1 MQNRNKSL
9 LAVVVLL
16 VFCVC
21 LTQYQIE
28 KQKAKEGANR
38 KAFEICPNRVMGT
51 SCQLA
56 VITETPEQEDTAM
69 KDLEETRQLLASL
82 ESVFSKYI
90 SASEVSRIN
99 NAAADTFVPLSEN
112 VIEVLRASESLY
124 GKTEKS
130 MDITC
135 SPIIDLWKQ
144 AGKKDQIPSQREID
158 ATRMLSNWSLLTLT
172 RQADVEGIKKQ
183 KDTVQVDLG
192 ALAKGYCI
200 QKAWKFLSE
209 KGYPGVL
216 VDIGGDLRVSGCSQ
230 KKDFWDIE
238 VKNPVDE
245 GMIDTLH
252 LTDISVCTSG
262 DYERY
267 YTVGGKRFSHIMDPR
282 TGWPADESKSVTVI
296 GQDSMYT
303 DAWATALS
311 VLGEKG
317 LKLLPEGYE
326 AMIVYKKHGRLE
338 NVKTSGFY
346 RIGTQVVSKQ

>member
-16 VFCVC
+16 VFCVFF
-21 LTQYQIE
+21 TQYQIK
-28 KQKAKEGANR
+28 KQQAKEGANR
-38 KAFEICPNRVMGT
+38 KVFEICPDRVMGT

-56 VITETPEQEDTAM
+56 VITETPEQEDAAM
-69 KDLEETRQLLASL
+69 KDLEKTRQLLARL

-90 SASEVSRIN
+90 DASEVSRIN
-99 NAAADTFVPLSEN
+99 NAAAETFVPLSEE
-112 VIEVLRASESLY
+112 VVEVLRASESLY
-124 GKTEKS
+124 SKTGKS
-130 MDITC
+130 MDVTC

-144 AGKKDQIPSQREID
+144 AGKKDQIPSQEEVD
-158 ATRMLSNWSLLTLT
+158 MARMLSNWTFLELT
-172 RQADVEGIKKQ
+172 RQGGVWGIKKHR
-183 KDTVQVDLG
+183 DTVRIDLG

-200 QKAWKFLSE
+200 QKAWAFLSE

-230 KKDFWDIE
+230 RKDFWDVE

-245 GMIDTLH
+245 GMMDALH

-267 YTVGGKRFSHIMDPR
+267 YTVGGKKFSHIMDPR
-282 TGWPADESKSVTVI
+282 TGWPADKSKSVTVI

-311 VLGEKG
+311 ILGEEG
-317 LKLLPEGYE
+317 LRLLPEGYE
-326 AMIVYKKHGRLE
+326 AMIVYKKHGQLE
-338 NVKTSGFY
+338 SVKTSGFY
-346 RIGTQVVSKQ
+346 KIGTQVVLNQ